1 MPPKCKFQEGEKVL
15 CFHGPLIY
23 EAKCLKS
30 SITKEKQVKYLIHY
44 AGWNK
49 NWDEWVP
56 ESRVLKYNEANV
68 QKQKEV
74 QRVHS
79 NQQSAQK
86 NKKGNTAT
94 KTQGRRSE
102 GGREKDADSRSST
115 PVADKSMSRF
125 SKSTSSSVMP
135 SSSHESVSEP
145 PRKKRSLLKE
155 SFFFFSR
162 LEPSGET
169 EEYLTK
175 IEVKI
180 KLPEELKFVLIDESE
195 IILKHHK
202 LPALPVQNTVDKILD
217 DYVDTKSSG
226 KPNDI
231 RESTLEITKGIREYF
246 NNTLG
251 LQLLYKWERPQFI
264 QIMNDNPETLPS
276 QLYGA
281 FHLLRLFVRLG
292 GMLSYT
298 PLDEKSIQ
306 LLLSHFHDF
315 LQYLQKN
322 NVVLFN
328 LQQDYT
334 DPSPDYHRKYG

>member
-30 SITKEKQVKYLIHY
+30 SINKDKQIKYFIHY

-68 QKQKEV
+68 QRQREV
-74 QRVHS
+74 QRAHS

-86 NKKGNTAT
+86 NKKGNTTT
-94 KTQGRRSE
+94 KTQGRRSD
-102 GGREKDADSRSST
+102 GGREKDTDSRAST
-115 PVADKSMSRF
+115 PVATAEKSMSRF
-125 SKSTSSSVMP
+125 NKGMSSTATSSS
-135 SSSHESVSEP
+135 SHDSASEP
-145 PRKKRSLLKE
+145 TRKKRS
-155 SFFFFSR
+155 R
-162 LEPSGET
+162 LEPTGDT

-175 IEVKI
+175 AEVKI
-180 KLPEELKFVLIDESE
+180 KLPEELKYVLIDESE
-195 IILKHHK
+195 VILKHHK

-217 DYVDTKSSG
+217 DYVEIKSSG
-226 KPNDI
+226 KTNDV
-231 RESTLEITKGIREYF
+231 RESALEVTKGIREYF
-246 NNTLG
+246 NITLG

-292 GMLSYT
+292 GMLSYA
-298 PLDEKSIQ
+298 PLDERSIQ

-322 NVVLFN
+322 NVELFN

-334 DPSPDYHRKYG
+334 DSPPDYHRKYG

>member
-30 SITKEKQVKYLIHY
+30 SITKEKQIKYFIHY

-68 QKQKEV
+68 QRQREV
-74 QRVHS
+74 QRAHS

-86 NKKGNTAT
+86 NKKGSTSS

-102 GGREKDADSRSST
+102 GGREKDTDSRAST
-115 PVADKSMSRF
+115 PVATVDKGVSRF
-125 SKSTSSSVMP
+125 NKSTGSSVTP
-135 SSSHESVSEP
+135 SSSHDSTSDA
-145 PRKKRSLLKE
+145 PRKKR
-155 SFFFFSR
+155 SR

-175 IEVKI
+175 VEVKI
-180 KLPEELKFVLIDESE
+180 KIPEELK
-195 IILKHHK
+195 
-202 LPALPVQNTVDKILD
+202 
-217 DYVDTKSSG
+217 
-226 KPNDI
+226 
-231 RESTLEITKGIREYF
+231 ESTLEITKGIREYF
-246 NNTLG
+246 NISLG

-298 PLDEKSIQ
+298 TLDERSIQ

-322 NVVLFN
+322 NTELFN
-328 LQQDYT
+328 LQQDYA
-334 DPSPDYHRKYG
+334 DSPPDYHRKYA

>member
-30 SITKEKQVKYLIHY
+30 SITKEKQIKYLIHY

-68 QKQKEV
+68 QRQREV
-74 QRVHS
+74 QRAHS
-79 NQQSAQK
+79 NQQSTQK
-86 NKKGNTAT
+86 NKKGNTSS

-102 GGREKDADSRSST
+102 GGREKDNDSRAST
-115 PVADKSMSRF
+115 PVATVEKTVSRF
-125 SKSTSSSVMP
+125 TKSAASSVVP
-135 SSSHESVSEP
+135 SSSHEITTDA
-145 PRKKRSLLKE
+145 PRKKRS
-155 SFFFFSR
+155 R
-162 LEPSGET
+162 IEPSGET

-175 IEVKI
+175 VEVKI
-180 KLPEELKFVLIDESE
+180 KIPEELKFVLIDESE
-195 IILKHHK
+195 VILK
-202 LPALPVQNTVDKILD
+202 L
-217 DYVDTKSSG
+217 KSDSV
-226 KPNDI
+226 

-246 NNTLG
+246 NISLG

-298 PLDEKSIQ
+298 TLDERSIQ

-322 NVVLFN
+322 NAELFN
-328 LQQDYT
+328 LQQDYA
-334 DPSPDYHRKYG
+334 DSPPDYHRKYA